1 MAPNRRPLRLPIFDW
16 VVYTDKSYTD
26 KSYTDKSYTARNLKI
41 DLNNIKHKILY
52 KTANN
57 RRMDYSTLSKELTS
71 KLSKDEKKDNGIY
84 FTPPSCIYNNLQL
97 LQPYISNITS
107 VLEPSC
113 GSGEYIRALHSL
125 YPTLNITGIEYNKTI
140 YDSIVGHFS
149 GENITISNSDYLQY
163 KPTTKYDL
171 IIGNPP
177 YYVMKKDAVSKEY
190 YKYFDGRPNIFIL
203 FIVKSLQL
211 LNENGILS
219 FILPKNFLNCL
230 YYDKTR
236 AFIRDKFQIL
246 HIVDC
251 KDDKYIETQQE
262 TIILIIKK
270 CGHNLPID
278 NLPID
283 NLPIDNLPIE
293 NLPIDNSPFV
303 LSISDHT
310 IFTNEQIRIKELYNG
325 AKTLSELGFKVS
337 VGTVVWNQCK
347 TILTDDNTQT
357 RLIYSSDIQNNALA
371 MKQYNNDQ
379 KKNYIKK
386 AGNKRPLIVIN
397 RGYGVGEYKFNYC
410 LIDTDKDYLIENH
423 LICIEYLSLKE
434 ELPRKELI
442 DKYNK
447 IINSLK
453 DKRTQEFIDVY
464 FGNNAINTTELNSV
478 LPIYDI

>member
-1 MAPNRRPLRLPIFDW
+1 VDYID
-16 VVYTDKSYTD
+16 
-26 KSYTDKSYTARNLKI
+26 RNLKI
-41 DLNNIKHKILY
+41 DLNNIKYKILY
-52 KTANN
+52 KIANN
-57 RRMDYSTLSKELTS
+57 RTMDYSTLSKELTS

-113 GSGEYIRALHSL
+113 GSGEYIRALYSL
-125 YPTLNITGIEYNKTI
+125 YPNLNITGIEYNKTI

-149 GENITISNSDYLQY
+149 GENITIRNDDYLQY
-163 KPTTKYDL
+163 KSATKYDL

-190 YKYFDGRPNIFIL
+190 HKYFDGRPNIFIL

-236 AFIRDKFQIL
+236 AFIRDNFQIL

-262 TIILIIKK
+262 TIILIVKK
-270 CGHNLPID
+270 CAL
-278 NLPID
+278 
-283 NLPIDNLPIE
+283 NLPIE
-293 NLPIDNSPFV
+293 NLAFV

-386 AGNKRPLIVIN
+386 TGNSRPLIVIN

-410 LIDTDKDYLIENH
+410 LLDTDKDYLIENH
-423 LICIEYLSLKE
+423 LICIEYMSLEE
-434 ELPRKELI
+434 ELSRKELI

>member
-1 MAPNRRPLRLPIFDW
+1 ME
-16 VVYTDKSYTD
+16 
-26 KSYTDKSYTARNLKI
+26 
-41 DLNNIKHKILY
+41 
-52 KTANN
+52 
-57 RRMDYSTLSKELTS
+57 YSSLSKELTS

-84 FTPPSCIYNNLQL
+84 FTPPSCVYNNLQL
-97 LQPYISNITS
+97 LHPYMSSVSS

-113 GSGEYIRALHSL
+113 GSGEYISALRSVN
-125 YPTLNITGIEYNKTI
+125 PSLNITGIEYNKTI
-140 YDSIVGHFS
+140 YDGVVGHFS
-149 GENITISNSDYLQY
+149 GENISIICADYLQY
-163 KPTTKYDL
+163 KPSTKYDL

-236 AFIRDKFQIL
+236 AYINNHFQIL

-251 KDDKYIETQQE
+251 KDDKYIETQQD

-270 CGHNLPID
+270 PNAEL
-278 NLPID
+278 L
-283 NLPIDNLPIE
+283 
-293 NLPIDNSPFV
+293 IDNSPFV
-303 LSISDHT
+303 LHTNGNT
-310 IFTNEQIRIKELYNG
+310 IFTNDKVRFAELYKG
-325 AKTLSELGFKVS
+325 SKTLSELGFKVS

-347 TILTDDNTQT
+347 EILTDDAAQT
-357 RLIYSSDIQNNALA
+357 RLIYSSDIINNTLS
-371 MKQYNNDQ
+371 MKQYANAE

-386 AGNKRPLIVIN
+386 TGIKRPLIVIN

-410 LIDTDKDYLIENH
+410 LIDSDKDYLIENH
-423 LICIEYLSLKE
+423 LICIEYIAEDITKG
-434 ELPRKELI
+434 ELI

-447 IINSLK
+447 IICSLK

-464 FGNNAINTTELNSV
+464 FGNNAINTTEMNNV